1 VESTIRLFR
10 NTLFEAFWEWVET
23 NKQAISERMYEHL
36 SSEGKK
42 AEDDCNTALKIV
54 ASALWMLNMIGSCGV
69 MAGVGVNGVNDQT
82 DYKESGLDEKSTRR
96 LLMLIQ
102 ACLSLQF
109 LPPELAKQEISI
121 ISSKHFSLKLFVQE
135 RQK

>member
-1 VESTIRLFR
+1 MESTIRLFR

-54 ASALWMLNMIGSCGV
+54 ASALWMLNMIAGCGI

-82 DYKESGLDEKSTRR
+82 DYKETGLDEKSTKR
-96 LLMLIQ
+96 LLHLI
-102 ACLSLQF
+102 ATCLSLQY
-109 LPPELAKQEISI
+109 LPKEIAEKEIPI
-121 ISSKHFSLKLFVQE
+121 ISGCHFSLKE
-135 RQK
+135 YIRQR

>member
-36 SSEGKK
+36 SNEDKK

-54 ASALWMLNMIGSCGV
+54 ASALWMLNMIAGCGV

-82 DYKESGLDEKSTRR
+82 DYKETGLDEKTSKR
-96 LLMLIQ
+96 LLLLIQ
-102 ACLSLQF
+102 SCLNLQY
-109 LPPELAKQEISI
+109 LPPEIAKQEIPI
-121 ISSKHFSLKLFVQE
+121 ISSRHFSLKLFVQE
-135 RQK
+135 RR